1 MDDAALGTLLLMAV
15 AGLPAMLLAMRMVG
29 ASVRDTAGP
38 LARPILRSALPAV
51 ALTIA
56 LGATESLAPVVSLLI
71 LVCVGL
77 LVFGGAVAVFARSVV
92 TPMWVSVR
100 ETRS

>member
-1 MDDAALGTLLLMAV
+1 MLLLMAV
-15 AGLPAMLLAMRMVG
+15 AGLPAMFLAMRLVG
-29 ASVRDTAGP
+29 SAVRDTAGAP
-38 LARPILRSALPAV
+38 SKPILCLALLAV

-77 LVFGGAVAVFARSVV
+77 LVFGGAVAVFARSVI